1 MHTTMNKIY
10 LLIFL
15 LIFTACSKDSKKEIS
30 QEKNI
35 KNILTDS
42 INKRNINIK
51 SSEDFNESWSEI
63 ASFESELRRLLNT
76 NFQTEKDI
84 ELLIKQLNDLKKT
97 YPKRY
102 KTPIIEARVKVLET
116 EILILKQTLKDN
128 VLSDLNNNSLRIQKA
143 YNIFVTQIETQIL
156 KEKDYEKYR

>member
-1 MHTTMNKIY
+1 MFLKIY

>member
-1 MHTTMNKIY
+1 MNKIY